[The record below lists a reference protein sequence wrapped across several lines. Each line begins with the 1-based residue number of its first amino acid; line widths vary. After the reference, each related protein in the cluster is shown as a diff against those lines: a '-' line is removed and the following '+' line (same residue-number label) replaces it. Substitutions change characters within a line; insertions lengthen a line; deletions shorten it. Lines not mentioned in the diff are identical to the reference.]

1 MTAWLLYAAVFA
13 ALTSLAALA
22 AEALMKMYRRPTRWV
37 WAAAIALSVAGP
49 LLAAR
54 RPESGGSV
62 AIGAPVLAGAAVSA
76 AAPMPSLAE
85 RVEGAIPALWA
96 GASLVLLAG
105 IAAGAGVLSRR
116 RRAWRKGQLAD
127 VPVLVSDGVGP
138 AVVGFVRPA
147 IVVPRWT
154 LEWAEPMQRLVVAHE
169 GEHIRARDPLLVLAA
184 TAAAALVPWNPA
196 VWWQLRRLR
205 LAVEVD
211 CDARTLRTG
220 ADVATYGDLLLRVGA
235 RGSGLALPAAAFA
248 EPRSFLERRIR
259 AMTTRTPRNRA
270 ARAAVFAALT
280 LGVAAA
286 GYALPAPTQPALFG
300 RFLPADGGIHPRAVF
315 TRAAADTTPVLD
327 ISEVDVKPRLV
338 NGAQVARAV
347 EAAYPRAMKDAG
359 RGGMVVVE
367 MVVGAD
373 GTPSLTVPAND
384 VSGFHVAAYTAARQ
398 FRFSPARE
406 GGVPVAVR
414 LSLPVSFIPAG
425 KDAHPVSVQTTITT
439 TVSTDTVLMPARP
452 AGTRTDTVITTT
464 TDTVRL
470 PAMEIGAAERKPA
483 FANPAEIRAAIEAAY
498 PASLR
503 DAGINGT
510 VLVDMVVRGD
520 GTVREAR
527 VVRSDHP
534 QLSEPARSVASR
546 IRFVPLRDIGHPVT
560 IHFQLPITFRSR
572 PATS

>member
-1 MTAWLLYAAVFA
+1 MTAWLLYAAAVA

-22 AEALMKMYRRPTRWV
+22 AEALMKTYRRPTRWV
-37 WAAAIALSVAGP
+37 WAAAIALSCAGP
-49 LLAAR
+49 LLASR
-54 RPESGGSV
+54 RPESGVSV
-62 AIGAPVLAGAAVSA
+62 VIGAPVLAGAAASA
-76 AAPMPSLAE
+76 AAPAPSLSE
-85 RVEGAIPALWA
+85 RVESAIPAVWA

-116 RRAWRKGQLAD
+116 RRAWRRGQLAN

-147 IVVPRWT
+147 IVVPHWT

-270 ARAAVFAALT
+270 ARAAFFAALT

-300 RFLPADGGIHPRAVF
+300 HFLPADGGIHPRAVF
-315 TRAAADTTPVLD
+315 TRADTTPVLD

-338 NGAQVARAV
+338 NRADAARAI
-347 EAAYPRAMKDAG
+347 EQAYPRAMKEAG

-367 MVVGAD
+367 MVVRAD

-384 VSGFHVAAYTAARQ
+384 ISGFHAAAYTAARQ
-398 FRFSPARE
+398 FRFTPARE

-414 LSLPVSFIPAG
+414 LSLPVSFVPAG
-425 KDAHPVSVQTTITT
+425 KDVYPVSVETTITT
-439 TVSTDTVLMPARP
+439 TVRTDTVVIPSRP
-452 AGTRTDTVITTT
+452 AGTRTDTVTTTTT

-470 PAMEIGAAERKPA
+470 PVEIGAAERKPA

-503 DAGINGT
+503 DAGIGGT
-510 VLVDMVVRGD
+510 VVVDMVVRGD

-527 VVRSDHP
+527 VVRSDDP
-534 QLSEPARSVASR
+534 RLSEPARIVASR
-546 IRFVPLRDIGHPVT
+546 IRFAPIRDVGAPVT